1 MISRKDF
8 RKFLACEKKTPL
20 VILFLKTVKKNLK
33 FGLTRS
39 FKIQDNVSVRWVK
52 NADPLLYF
60 QMREKILY

>member
-1 MISRKDF
+1 MISREDF
-8 RKFLACEKKTPL
+8 RKFLACEKNSARYT
-20 VILFLKTVKKNLK
+20 FFEDRQKKNLK